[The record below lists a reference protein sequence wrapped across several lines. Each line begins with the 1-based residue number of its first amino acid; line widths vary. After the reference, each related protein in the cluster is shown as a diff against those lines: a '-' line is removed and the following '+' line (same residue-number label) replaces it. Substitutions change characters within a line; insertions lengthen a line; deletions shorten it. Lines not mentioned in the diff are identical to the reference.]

1 MPRTPRLLALLA
13 VVVSAGGASAQTIG
27 MANLDEG
34 MYREMVTE
42 QRRQVVSA
50 NLDLGVAERERFWK
64 IYDDYVKEREP
75 IEKERFS
82 ILQRIAQ
89 TGVGISDDQAMALAL
104 ASGHLQITE
113 VQLRLKYAEELR
125 RKMSGRVAARFFQID
140 DYVTTAFRANSL
152 QGIPLVASPGR

>member
-1 MPRTPRLLALLA
+1 MPRTAWLLALVA
-13 VVVSAGGASAQTIG
+13 VVSGGAASAQTVS

-42 QRRQVVSA
+42 KRRQVISA

-64 IYDDYVKEREP
+64 VYDDYVKEREP

-82 ILQRIAQ
+82 ILQRIAH
-89 TGVGISDDQAMALAL
+89 TGVGISEDQAMALAL
-104 ASGHLQITE
+104 ASGRLQIAE
-113 VQLRLKYAEELR
+113 IQLRLKYAEELR

-140 DYVTTAFRANSL
+140 DFVTTALRANSL
-152 QGIPLVASPGR
+152 QGIPLVSSPGR